1 MFSEQLDRVEEG
13 MDQINQDMRAAEKSL
28 EGMEKCCGLCV
39 LPWKRS
45 VTVSRLHY
53 LSATLIAKPTH
64 DCTNIVHIIWCAPY
78 TG

>member
-1 MFSEQLDRVEEG
+1 MWCSEQLDRVEEG

-45 VTVSRLHY
+45 VNAWHVIK
-53 LSATLIAKPTH
+53 SAGDNA
-64 DCTNIVHIIWCAPY
+64 DS
-78 TG
+78 

>member
-1 MFSEQLDRVEEG
+1 MMSLLSLFCSEQLDRVEEG

-45 VTVSRLHY
+45 MLHDY
-53 LSATLIAKPTH
+53 
-64 DCTNIVHIIWCAPY
+64 IVILFETCRGYKW
-78 TG
+78 